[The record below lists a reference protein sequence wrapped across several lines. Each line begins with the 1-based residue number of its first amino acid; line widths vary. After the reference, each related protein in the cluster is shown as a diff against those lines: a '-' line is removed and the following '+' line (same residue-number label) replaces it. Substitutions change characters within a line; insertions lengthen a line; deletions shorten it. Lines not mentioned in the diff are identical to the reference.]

1 LERRDFVIP
10 DDVKALAVP
19 ALIHRITLSS
29 ESELEGQ
36 NEERVVKALLSR
48 VEAPRVEF
56 E

>member
-1 LERRDFVIP
+1 VIP

-19 ALIHRITLSS
+19 VLNHRIALSA

-36 NEERVVKALLSR
+36 NEVQAIKALLSR